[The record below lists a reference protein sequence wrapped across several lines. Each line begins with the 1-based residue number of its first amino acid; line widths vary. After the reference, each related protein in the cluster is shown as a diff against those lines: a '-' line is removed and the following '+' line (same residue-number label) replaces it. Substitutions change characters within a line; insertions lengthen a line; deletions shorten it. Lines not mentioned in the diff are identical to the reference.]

1 RLRWCWAGW
10 RGWVRGRGFSCPR
23 PSPTTLSVSPSLLCG
38 GRSCSAGHYSSH
50 ARTPSANTRSRFRS
64 WSSRSAAWSSTTIS
78 HGCKRSLPRPR
89 PALARASS
97 SSSPR
102 YSLHASGPYCTS
114 PGRLGV
120 WRHCEPVGLVSDAIV
135 AALGTLFGGG
145 ALVGIVQG
153 WVSHKKGI
161 RDADVERD
169 QTAFEQMKVILLEH
183 KESIAELKAARDKDT
198 RRLDD
203 LSEENRLYR
212 WTLIGVTDRLRQKP
226 QGTVDDILDYL
237 HERLPMLRKERDE

>member
-1 RLRWCWAGW
+1 M
-10 RGWVRGRGFSCPR
+10 
-23 PSPTTLSVSPSLLCG
+23 
-38 GRSCSAGHYSSH
+38 
-50 ARTPSANTRSRFRS
+50 
-64 WSSRSAAWSSTTIS
+64 
-78 HGCKRSLPRPR
+78 
-89 PALARASS
+89 
-97 SSSPR
+97 
-102 YSLHASGPYCTS
+102 
-114 PGRLGV
+114 
-120 WRHCEPVGLVSDAIV
+120 SDAIV

-183 KESIAELKAARDKDT
+183 KESISELKAARDKDT

>member
-1 RLRWCWAGW
+1 M
-10 RGWVRGRGFSCPR
+10 
-23 PSPTTLSVSPSLLCG
+23 
-38 GRSCSAGHYSSH
+38 
-50 ARTPSANTRSRFRS
+50 
-64 WSSRSAAWSSTTIS
+64 
-78 HGCKRSLPRPR
+78 
-89 PALARASS
+89 
-97 SSSPR
+97 
-102 YSLHASGPYCTS
+102 
-114 PGRLGV
+114 
-120 WRHCEPVGLVSDAIV
+120 SDAIV
-135 AALGTLFGGG
+135 AALGALFGGG

-169 QTAFEQMKVILLEH
+169 QTAFEQMKTILTEH

-237 HERLPMLRKERDE
+237 HERLPMLRKGNTDE

>member
-1 RLRWCWAGW
+1 M
-10 RGWVRGRGFSCPR
+10 
-23 PSPTTLSVSPSLLCG
+23 
-38 GRSCSAGHYSSH
+38 
-50 ARTPSANTRSRFRS
+50 
-64 WSSRSAAWSSTTIS
+64 
-78 HGCKRSLPRPR
+78 
-89 PALARASS
+89 
-97 SSSPR
+97 
-102 YSLHASGPYCTS
+102 
-114 PGRLGV
+114 
-120 WRHCEPVGLVSDAIV
+120 SDAIV

-161 RDADVERD
+161 RDTDVERD

-183 KESIAELKAARDKDT
+183 KESISELKAAREKDT

-237 HERLPMLRKERDE
+237 HERLPMLRKGNTDE

>member
-1 RLRWCWAGW
+1 M
-10 RGWVRGRGFSCPR
+10 
-23 PSPTTLSVSPSLLCG
+23 
-38 GRSCSAGHYSSH
+38 
-50 ARTPSANTRSRFRS
+50 
-64 WSSRSAAWSSTTIS
+64 
-78 HGCKRSLPRPR
+78 
-89 PALARASS
+89 
-97 SSSPR
+97 
-102 YSLHASGPYCTS
+102 
-114 PGRLGV
+114 
-120 WRHCEPVGLVSDAIV
+120 SDAIIT
-135 AALGTLFGGG
+135 ALGALFGGG

-169 QTAFEQMKVILLEH
+169 QTAFEQMKTILAEH
-183 KESIAELKAARDKDT
+183 KESIAELKAAREKDT